1 MSLFSFNKNVWLWFH
16 ILFGGIGAKVF
27 SLFLQPNQAVGLVF
41 LVAVL
46 WEVFEYVKDDVE
58 SIYGSK
64 KAFFVDAIQDVA
76 GALIMA
82 IVVVL

>member
-27 SLFLQPNQAVGLVF
+27 SFFLQPNQAVGLVF

-46 WEVFEYVKDDVE
+46 WEVFEYTKDDVE
-58 SIYGSK
+58 KIYGSK
-64 KAFFVDAIQDVA
+64 KAFFVDAIQDIA